1 MVLAKDILLVDGY
14 NIIHAWDS
22 LKIIAETD
30 SLENAR
36 LKLLE
41 EMSNLQGFY
50 QNEVIVVFDAHKIKK
65 GQRKKLRFHN
75 IEVVYTKDNET
86 ADHYI
91 ERVAANRAKNAKI
104 RVATSDGLEQII
116 ILAQGATRVSA
127 KELEE
132 ELQQVKEKNR
142 KKYIEKTKINNN
154 RLEGH
159 LSEAVLNWM
168 EKKRRE

>member
-1 MVLAKDILLVDGY
+1 MILADELLLVDGY
-14 NIIHAWDS
+14 NIIHAWDNLRS
-22 LKIIAETD
+22 IVEKD
-30 SLENAR
+30 CLENAR
-36 LKLLE
+36 TKLIE
-41 EMSNLQGFY
+41 EMSNLQGY
-50 QNEVIVVFDAHKIKK
+50 NHNEIIIVFDAHKVKR
-65 GQRKKLRFHN
+65 GQRKINKHYN
-75 IEVVYTKDNET
+75 VEVVYTKNSET

-91 ERVAANRAKNAKI
+91 ERIAAIRAKEAKV

-132 ELQQVKEKNR
+132 EVRSIKENFT
-142 KKYIEKTKINNN
+142 KKYIEKIRLNNN

-159 LSEAVLNWM
+159 LDDAVLEWM

>member
-1 MVLAKDILLVDGY
+1 MILAKELLLVDGY

-22 LKIIAETD
+22 LRVIVETD
-30 SLENAR
+30 CLENAR
-36 LKLLE
+36 TKLIE
-41 EMSNLQGFY
+41 EMSNLQGY
-50 QNEVIVVFDAHKIKK
+50 YHNEVIIVFDAHKVKR
-65 GQRKKLRFHN
+65 GQRKNQKHHN
-75 IEVVYTKDNET
+75 VEVVYTKDAET

-91 ERVAANRAKNAKI
+91 ERIASLRSKATKV

-127 KELEE
+127 R
-132 ELQQVKEKNR
+132 ELQEEVRSIKENIR
-142 KKYIEKTKINNN
+142 KKYIENIRLNNN

-159 LSEAVLNWM
+159 LDVAVLEWM